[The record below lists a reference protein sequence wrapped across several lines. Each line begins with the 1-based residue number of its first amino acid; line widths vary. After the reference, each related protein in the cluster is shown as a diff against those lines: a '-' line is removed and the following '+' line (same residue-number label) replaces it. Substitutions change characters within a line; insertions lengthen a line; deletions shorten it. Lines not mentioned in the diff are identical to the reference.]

1 MEPGA
6 ASRVL
11 ERLAG
16 AAGEARDAL
25 ARAGAPRWEL
35 YAKAS
40 SWEETLQRTGSATT
54 TVRCQET
61 GLAVRTRRH
70 ERTGFA
76 AASGAGP
83 RAWRAAVEAAL
94 SVEQPDAIDPL
105 PPPEKLGTT
114 PLQTAPP
121 GAPSPGWGE
130 SVLTR
135 LESEVG
141 EASDGRL
148 RLLRASVR
156 LGEAGWILH
165 TAEGFT
171 ATHLGASCLLLAEVG
186 GTAAGRPAWREL
198 VPIPSASSLDPA
210 VVARRL
216 VDPLL
221 LLDTPSAA
229 RSGVEDV
236 LLDRAVAAHLLGGLV
251 SLLVASEPNQNMP
264 FQGQLLGSELLTLV
278 DDRLGLE
285 GPLTAPCDGE
295 GLPSREIVLVDRG
308 VLRGRL
314 ASYRDAVRAGIDPPG
329 GAMRSS
335 YREPPQTGVAN
346 LVLRPEPAVSPRDL
360 LAAAGRCLYLLR
372 LAGPPEVEPHHD
384 RYRLSG
390 IGVTLEDGAVR
401 AWHPLVEVR
410 GRVSRLLQ
418 RLEAAGSD
426 RAWFQTAAGVVG
438 TPSLLV
444 RSQLVG

>member
-1 MEPGA
+1 MELGA

-25 ARAGAPRWEL
+25 AREGVPRWEV

-40 SWEETLQRTGSATT
+40 SWEETLQRTGGASSSI
-54 TVRCQET
+54 RCNET

-70 ERTGFA
+70 ERSGFA

-94 SVEQPDAIDPL
+94 SVERSDPIDPL
-105 PPPEKLGTT
+105 PPPEKLGTSELEPT
-114 PLQTAPP
+114 PPT
-121 GAPSPGWGE
+121 APSPGWGG
-130 SVLTR
+130 SLLTA
-135 LESEVG
+135 LESEV
-141 EASDGRL
+141 ENASDGRL
-148 RLLRASVR
+148 RLLRGSVR
-156 LGEAGWILH
+156 LGQAGWILH

-171 ATHLGASCLLLAEVG
+171 ATHFSASCLLLAEVG
-186 GTAAGRPAWREL
+186 GTGAGRPSWRQL
-198 VPIPSASSLDPA
+198 IPIPSAPSLDSA
-210 VVARRL
+210 VLARRL

-221 LLDTPSAA
+221 LLDTPSAV

-236 LLDRAVAAHLLGGLV
+236 LLDRAVAAHLLSGLV
-251 SLLVASEPNQNMP
+251 SLLVAPGPSPSTP
-264 FQGQLLGSELLTLV
+264 FQEQVLGSELLTLV
-278 DDRLGLE
+278 DDRLGRE

-295 GLPSREIVLVDRG
+295 GLPSQEILLVERG
-308 VLRGRL
+308 RLRGRL

-335 YREPPQTGVAN
+335 YREPPQTGIAN
-346 LVLRPEPAVSPRDL
+346 LVLRPEPAVSAHDL

-372 LAGPPEVEPHHD
+372 LTGPPEVEPHHD

-390 IGVTLEDGAVR
+390 IGVTLEEGAVR

-418 RLEAAGSD
+418 RLEAAGTD

-438 TPSLLV
+438 SPSLLV